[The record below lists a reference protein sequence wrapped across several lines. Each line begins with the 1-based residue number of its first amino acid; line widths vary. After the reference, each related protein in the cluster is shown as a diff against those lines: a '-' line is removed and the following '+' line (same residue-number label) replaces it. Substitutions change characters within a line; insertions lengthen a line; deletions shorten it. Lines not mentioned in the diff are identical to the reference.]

1 MTSVKVKFSPSS
13 VILKEGTV
21 HYQIIHHCKVRHIR
35 TGYKLFPSEWI
46 SASGEINVSA
56 GSGEGR
62 KSYLAAL
69 KNQIDKDLF
78 RIKKCINRLNQE
90 DTPFTVDRII
100 ELYTAPEGNC
110 TFLLYGKELLVEL
123 RQIGKVRTAGTYQN
137 ALNSFERFR
146 GHRGDIPLDE
156 MDSNQMI
163 TYESWLKGTGV
174 CPNTSSY
181 YMRNLRAIYN
191 RAVSEG
197 LVVQRNP
204 FKHVYTGIDKTKKRA
219 VSLSVIREKPMQELI
234 DKYNTSETSYL
245 LPIIQNNGVDEWHQY
260 QNEAHRINRNLKHI
274 GKQIGLGIPLTTY
287 VARHAWA
294 SIAQSKNVSL
304 PVISEALG
312 HDSEQTT
319 RIYLASLDASIV
331 DTANSLILMSI

>member
-1 MTSVKVKFSPSS
+1 MTSVKVKFTPSS
-13 VILKEGTV
+13 VILKEGSV

-90 DTPFTVDRII
+90 DSPFTVDRII
-100 ELYTAPEGNC
+100 ELYTVPEGNC

-146 GHRGDIPLDE
+146 GHRGDIMEDIPNRTEDLKERFMELNAAYQGNIILHLAAENMLDNLFEERLAKNDLLPLG
-156 MDSNQMI
+156 N
-163 TYESWLKGTGV
+163 
-174 CPNTSSY
+174 
-181 YMRNLRAIYN
+181 
-191 RAVSEG
+191 EG
-197 LVVQRNP
+197 KHLLV
-204 FKHVYTGIDKTKKRA
+204 
-219 VSLSVIREKPMQELI
+219 
-234 DKYNTSETSYL
+234 ETSYFNPPMGLNNIL
-245 LPIIQNNGVDEWHQY
+245 LRIKSKGYVPVL
-260 QNEAHRINRNLKHI
+260 AHPERYVYMDAGDYRQLKEMNVMFQLNL
-274 GKQIGLGIPLTTY
+274 
-287 VARHAWA
+287 
-294 SIAQSKNVSL
+294 S
-304 PVISEALG
+304 
-312 HDSEQTT
+312 
-319 RIYLASLDASIV
+319 SIV
-331 DTANSLILMSI
+331 GGYGTEVKKKAEWLLKNGFYDLAGSDTHGLAVLEAVLCKQKLPQTGHEQVFKADLW